1 MTWRWTE
8 RATEPVPGPVPL
20 RLCALLWAATSATG
34 LLSVSR
40 PSPGMHRGPLLAL
53 CLLGLAGSVAFVGV
67 GRRRPTWFLHTF
79 VVVGYLALAGAVVA
93 VGPDDARAVA
103 TTGFFAVSAL
113 PPLLLFEAPVAAGY
127 VGASLVLLHLSL
139 TVGHPERSAASA
151 VALCTTVTAGAVYAY
166 FVRGRGAAEVDPLT
180 GLLNRRGLD
189 RRLDA
194 LVGAAAAGGPPVS
207 VGLLDLDHFRRVNE
221 TAGAPAGDELLREVA
236 ARLARLLPAGA
247 WAARLGG
254 DEFAVVLPGS
264 DGSGASTVV
273 EAARAAVPAPAT
285 ASAGVSGWEPGDTG
299 SLLLGR
305 ADVSLYRAKRGGRGR
320 TLTHPRA
327 DGGDA
332 LRAAVAAG
340 ELRLLLQP
348 VVDLRSGEVVAAEAL
363 VRWAHPQLGLLDP
376 DAFIPAAELDGS
388 VADLDDWVL
397 RAALAAADRFS
408 RTHGRPL
415 LVTVNTAGASLL
427 RPDLPDRL
435 RAALAETGT
444 PPRSVCLEI
453 TETALT
459 DGGALLD
466 AVHRVR
472 ACGVQ
477 LAIDDFGT
485 GWSTLSRL
493 DELPVD
499 FLKVDRAFVAR
510 LGADGRSPVITAI
523 VALADAFDLQVLAEG
538 VETPEQ
544 ARALLALGCR
554 HAQGYLM
561 SHPVPP
567 DELPVRVAPPAD
579 G

>member
-1 MTWRWTE
+1 MWRWTE
-8 RATEPVPGPVPL
+8 RATEPMPGPVPL
-20 RLCALLWAATSATG
+20 RVCALLWAATSTTG
-34 LLSVSR
+34 LLSTAV
-40 PSPGMHRGPLLAL
+40 PSPGMARPLLVGL
-53 CLLGLAGSVAFVGV
+53 CLFGLAGAGLLVAL
-67 GRRRPTWFLHTF
+67 GRRRPGWLLHPF
-79 VVVGYLALAGAVVA
+79 VALGYLALAAAVVA

-103 TTGFFAVSAL
+103 TTGFFAVAAL
-113 PPLLLFEAPVAAGY
+113 PPLLLFHAPVAAGY
-127 VGASLVLLHLSL
+127 VGASLVVLHVSL
-139 TVGHPERSAASA
+139 TAGHPDRSAESL
-151 VALCTTVTAGAVYAY
+151 VAIFTTLTAGAVYAY
-166 FVRGRGAAEVDPLT
+166 FVRARGAAEVDPLT

-207 VGLLDLDHFRRVNE
+207 VGIVDLDHFRRVNR

-236 ARLARLLPAGA
+236 TRLTRLLPAGA

-254 DEFAVVLPGS
+254 DEFAVVLPGT
-264 DGSGASTVV
+264 GTRGASTVV

-320 TLTHPRA
+320 TLTHQEP
-327 DGGDA
+327 DGGVA
-332 LRAAVAAG
+332 LRDAVAAG
-340 ELRLLLQP
+340 EMRLLLQP
-348 VVDLRSGEVVAAEAL
+348 VVDLGSGEVVAAEAL
-363 VRWAHPQLGLLDP
+363 VRWAHPRLGLLAP
-376 DAFIPAAELDGS
+376 DAFVPAAELDGS

-397 RAALAAADRFS
+397 QAAVAAGDRFS

-415 LVTVNTAGASLL
+415 LVTVNVAGASLL
-427 RPDLPDRL
+427 HPGYPDRL
-435 RAALAETGT
+435 RAALAGTGT

-459 DGGALLD
+459 DGSALLD

-493 DELPVD
+493 EALPVD

-510 LGADGRSPVITAI
+510 IDADGRSPAITAV
-523 VALADAFDLQVLAEG
+523 VALAAAFDLQVIAEG

-544 ARALLALGCR
+544 ARALLRLGCR
-554 HAQGYLM
+554 HAQGYLI
-561 SHPVPP
+561 SRPVPP
-567 DELPVRVAPPAD
+567 DELPARVTPPA
-579 G
+579 GT